1 MTRLPLPADD
11 ELSDATAALV
21 ALTAPPGREAPR
33 TMAALARCEPLLGP
47 FLGWAAAL
55 HLEGALS
62 TRDHELLALR
72 AVLGCGS
79 DFEWGEHV
87 EHAHDAGLDDA
98 AIDRVV
104 DGPDAPGWSANEAA
118 LLRAADE
125 LVADFDVADST
136 WVVLADHYDRAQ
148 LTEIPFVVGQYVML
162 SMVANTA
169 RVGLPDGLRPLPERR

>member
-11 ELSDATAALV
+11 ELTSAAVELV

-33 TMAALARCEPLLGP
+33 TMAILARCDPLLGP

-55 HLEGALS
+55 HLEGALP
-62 TRDHELLALR
+62 TRDHEVLALR
-72 AVLGCGS
+72 AAFTCGS

-87 EHAHDAGLDDA
+87 EHARDAGLEDDEIQRVA
-98 AIDRVV
+98 A
-104 DGPDAPGWSANEAA
+104 GPGDPGWAPHEAA

-125 LVADFDVADST
+125 LAADFDVTDAT
-136 WVVLADHYDRAQ
+136 WTVLAAHYDRAQ

-169 RVGLPDGLRPLPERR
+169 RVGLPAGLQPLPPQP